1 MRPRLNQLLF
11 AIQVLA
17 SWTVWPVNEFG
28 ESSCDSHRIFNAT
41 SFKNYADDSELPCV
55 LAAAGTFPPV
65 LSTTLYEAPSSSTG
79 AKFSCTAP
87 FVVVL
92 SGRDSTATM
101 RPRLNQL
108 LFAIQICDRALYGS
122 VVELTGFTEQEACSA
137 CGELI
142 ADRFLLKVSDT
153 SWHARC
159 LRCCVCQTPLDHQP
173 SCFVRHG
180 SVYCRPDYVRQF
192 AAKCAK
198 CGRAIGAS
206 DWVRRAREQ
215 VYHLACFA
223 CDACKRQLS
232 TGEEFAL
239 HDGRVLCKTHY
250 FELLDCGSGSN
261 DGVVLGVDLDVVLD
275 WLSPSYTQFAAKCAK
290 CGRAIGASDWVR
302 RAREQVYHLA
312 CFACDACKRQL
323 STGEEFA
330 LHDGR
335 VLCKTHYFELLD
347 CGSGSNDENS
357 EQECGSGGSGGSG
370 AKAKTKRVRT
380 TFTEEQLQVLQANFN
395 LDSNPDGQDL
405 ERIAQITG
413 LSKRVTQVWFQ
424 NSRARQ
430 KKYFNNQA
438 KKVNPANSASVG
450 AACPGCGMLY
460 CLCAH
465 PSLGLSMGQVA

>member
-1 MRPRLNQLLF
+1 M
-11 AIQVLA
+11 
-17 SWTVWPVNEFG
+17 
-28 ESSCDSHRIFNAT
+28 
-41 SFKNYADDSELPCV
+41 
-55 LAAAGTFPPV
+55 
-65 LSTTLYEAPSSSTG
+65 
-79 AKFSCTAP
+79 
-87 FVVVL
+87 
-92 SGRDSTATM
+92 
-101 RPRLNQL
+101 
-108 LFAIQICDRALYGS
+108 GS
-122 VVELTGFTEQEACSA
+122 KTEQEACSA

-180 SVYCRPDYVRQF
+180 SVYCRPDYVR
-192 AAKCAK
+192 
-198 CGRAIGAS
+198 
-206 DWVRRAREQ
+206 
-215 VYHLACFA
+215 
-223 CDACKRQLS
+223 
-232 TGEEFAL
+232 
-239 HDGRVLCKTHY
+239 
-250 FELLDCGSGSN
+250 
-261 DGVVLGVDLDVVLD
+261 
-275 WLSPSYTQFAAKCAK
+275 QFAAKCAK